1 MGTVEMAIE
10 LDVDGTVKVKQ
21 PKQMPQIINLNNV
34 VKQDESMLAQ
44 FSKAIESRVDMME
57 NEWTSLLKASATRMM
72 TFEKVQEQ

>member
-1 MGTVEMAIE
+1 
-10 LDVDGTVKVKQ
+10 
-21 PKQMPQIINLNNV
+21 MPQIINLNNV

-72 TFEKVQEQ
+72 TFEKVQE